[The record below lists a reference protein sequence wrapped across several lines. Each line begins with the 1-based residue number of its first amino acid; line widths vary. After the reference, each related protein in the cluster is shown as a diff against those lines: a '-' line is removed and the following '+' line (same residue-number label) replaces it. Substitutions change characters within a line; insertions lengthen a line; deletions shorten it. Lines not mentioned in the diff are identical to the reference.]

1 MRGAEPALRYDSP
14 DFEEEFLN
22 LVDRLDPQTRET
34 AGFLKIVRTA
44 DNEGDYEKAL
54 GNLKKFLAERETM
67 LDQTSFADAHG
78 YEISKDGMAAEMA
91 NIRLAM
97 SNPESFIGNGA
108 VANVFSMRSIYK
120 KQSVCVKVV
129 FDNQMYS
136 EGNSVHKEI
145 RFLDAIQDIQV
156 AGVRSPM
163 PYYSFCNLNMTGVV
177 MEQLDASNLSRIRE
191 KQTTEGIKDELP
203 ENFDIDDYFRR
214 VKEFLVHLHGLGIY
228 HGDVALRNLMVDR
241 KTGLP
246 YVIDFGKARMER
258 DLDKSNINL
267 PDYAKSDL
275 AALESAKEEL
285 REWLK
290 GQKASK

>member
-1 MRGAEPALRYDSP
+1 MRGAEQSLRYESP
-14 DFEEEFLN
+14 DYEEDFLN
-22 LVDRLDPQTRET
+22 LVDRLDPQAKKTE
-34 AGFLKIVRTA
+34 GFLKILHRA
-44 DNEGDYEKAL
+44 EDEGDYQKAIID
-54 GNLKKFLAERETM
+54 LKKFLAKRETM

-108 VANVFSMRSIYK
+108 VANVFSMRSIYRN
-120 KQSVCVKVV
+120 QSVCVKVV

-145 RFLDAIQDIQV
+145 RFLDAVQDIQV

-177 MEQLDASNLSRIRE
+177 MEQLDATNLSRIRE

-203 ENFDIDDYFRR
+203 EDFDVDDYFRR
-214 VKEFLVHLHGLGIY
+214 VKEFLVYLHEIGIY

-241 KTGLP
+241 ETGLP
-246 YVIDFGKARMER
+246 YVIDYGKARMER

-267 PDYAKSDL
+267 PDCDL
-275 AALESAKEEL
+275 AALESAREEL

-290 GQKASK
+290 GQKAQK